1 MAASSGQVEAEV
13 LHESHFNEP
22 QPVRWGEQE
31 PLERCRDPKSASFYL
46 WQTWLRMGV
55 RPGCSGL
62 A

>member
-46 WQTWLRMGV
+46 
-55 RPGCSGL
+55 
-62 A
+62 